1 MAQETTVTPYYQTA
15 QFKVPPDPVFKNKVL
30 SYISKLSPVHCFL
43 DSNQDNYADGQQ
55 YSWIAASLPVNIFL
69 IDRSRSDEKIHF
81 QLKEFLKPGAWYFGV
96 LGYDLKNN
104 LEALSSA
111 NSDLTNAPDV
121 IFFEAGEIITLQAE
135 IITIYTVGDPLEIW
149 NNINTTEAI
158 ISESNIDLKVIPQPQ
173 ISKEK
178 YHSQISKI
186 KKHILEGDIYELNF
200 CQAFSADYQLIDT
213 LSLFQKMC
221 TKTKAPFAAYFQY
234 NEFLLMSSS
243 PERFL
248 QKVHSRL
255 ISQPI
260 KGTISKSP
268 DLLQDLIQKKELKES
283 EKDRAENVMIVDL
296 VRNDLSRSCKPGTV
310 QVDELFGIYSF
321 ETVHHMISTVSGE
334 LRDDVHW
341 VDALLHCFP
350 MGSMTGAPKVKSMQL
365 IEELESFRRSWFS
378 GALGYVTP
386 EGNFDFS
393 VIIRSLIFNEKT
405 KTIMLA
411 VGGAIVYDS
420 VAEQEYEESLLK
432 AKSLF
437 ELLNHESGF

>member
-1 MAQETTVTPYYQTA
+1 MTQETTVIPYYQTA
-15 QFKVPPDPVFKNKVL
+15 QFQVPPDPVFKNKVL
-30 SYISKLSPVHCFL
+30 SYFSKLSPVHCFL
-43 DSNQDNYADGQQ
+43 DSNQDHYADGQR
-55 YSWIAASLPVNIFL
+55 YSWIAASLPVNVFK
-69 IDRSRSDEKIHF
+69 IDRCGGDEHIHF
-81 QLKEFLKPGAWYFGV
+81 QLKEFLRPGAWYFGV

-104 LEALSSA
+104 LEALSSG
-111 NSDLTNAPDV
+111 NTDLINTPDV
-121 IFFEAGEIITLQAE
+121 VFFEAGEIITLQDK
-135 IITIYTVGDPLEIW
+135 IITIYSVGDPLEIW
-149 NNINTTEAI
+149 NNINAAEVI
-158 ISESNIDLKVIPQPQ
+158 ISEPNIDLKVIPEPQ
-173 ISKEK
+173 IPKEI
-178 YHSQISKI
+178 YDSQISKI
-186 KKHILEGDIYELNF
+186 KQHILDGDIYELNF
-200 CQAFSADYQLIDT
+200 CQAFSADYRLIDT
-213 LSLFQKMC
+213 ISLYKKMC
-221 TKTKAPFAAYFQY
+221 AKTIAPFAAYFQY
-234 NEFLLMSSS
+234 NEFLVMSSS

-248 QKVHSRL
+248 QKVNSRL

-283 EKDRAENVMIVDL
+283 EKNRAENVMIVDL

-310 QVDELFGIYSF
+310 KVDELFGIYTF

-334 LRDDVHW
+334 LKDEIHW

-378 GALGYVTP
+378 GAIGYVTP

-405 KTIMLA
+405 KKLMLA

-437 ELLNHESGF
+437 ELLNHESGL